1 MVKFFR
7 WLLGYVSFC
16 FSGGFCDGFINQCFE
31 EKINIQNL
39 KIKNEELSGEC
50 LAREYIKLHGIAR
63 KNGGKTRVI
72 KKHGFIFP
80 LLKLKNRWGLFVGGI
95 LFICIISFLSGFIWN
110 IEIIGNS
117 KISESE
123 IVEFLD
129 KNNLRRGVPW
139 RSVEKDKIE
148 NLMLASFDDCAWVQI
163 NELKTTARIE
173 INETIKKPQI
183 TPKKTANLKAKK
195 DGHIVKASVTNGW
208 QVARVGDSVT
218 KGDLLISGIYESE
231 KKKGNQFAHASG
243 EYIAEVKESFSL
255 TVSRKQSYKSYKEE
269 RIFKRLCFFGIEIPL
284 YFLPYEAKNTEL
296 EAECSYLKLGGN
308 ELPIGIITIKERR
321 YTVKSRLLSDSE
333 LQKLAENETKKK
345 LEEEFSDCEIKK
357 KNLKTAINAD
367 EAKISGELI
376 CLEDIGETVEIKI
389 RKE

>member
-1 MVKFFR
+1 MVRLFWWF
-7 WLLGYVSFC
+7 LGYVKFC
-16 FSGGFCDGFINQCFE
+16 FLGGFIDGFINQCYE
-31 EKINIQNL
+31 EKINIQKL
-39 KIKNEELSGEC
+39 KTKNGVLYGEC
-50 LAREYIKLHGIAR
+50 LAHEYIKLHSVAR
-63 KNGGKTRVI
+63 NNGGKTRVI

-80 LLKLKNRWGLFVGGI
+80 LLRLKNRWGLFVGGI
-95 LFICIISFLSGFIWN
+95 MFICIISFLSGFIWN

-148 NLMLASFDDCAWVQI
+148 NLMLASFDDCAWVHI
-163 NELKTTARIE
+163 NEFKTTARIE
-173 INETIKKPQI
+173 INETVKKPKI
-183 TPKKTANLKAKK
+183 TSKKTANLKAKK
-195 DGHIVKASVTNGW
+195 DGHIVKASVTSGW
-208 QVARVGDSVT
+208 QVAKVGDSVT

-269 RIFKRLCFFGIEIPL
+269 RVFKRLCFFGIEIPL
-284 YFLPYEAKNTEL
+284 YFIPYETKNTEL
-296 EAECSYLKLGGN
+296 EAECSYLKINNN
-308 ELPIGIITIKERR
+308 ELPIGIITINERR

-333 LQKLAENETKKK
+333 LQKLTENEINKK
-345 LEEEFSDCEIKK
+345 LDEDFSEYEIKK
-357 KNLKTAINAD
+357 KNLKTAINAN
-367 EAKISGELI
+367 EATVSGEVI

-389 RKE
+389 TKE